1 MNLPD
6 CYDPAAQEDRRQAE
20 WDEFADL
27 LPVCALCHRRLYP
40 GDKFHTASHMAIC
53 PSCVEELNENP
64 DVVEV
69 A

>member
-6 CYDPAAQEDRRQAE
+6 CYDPATQEDWRQAE
-20 WDEFADL
+20 WDELADL
-27 LPVCALCHRRLYP
+27 LPVCTLCHRRLYP
-40 GDKFHTASHMAIC
+40 GDKFHTASHMVVC

>member
-6 CYDPAAQEDRRQAE
+6 CYDLAAQEDRRQAE

-27 LPVCALCHRRLYP
+27 LPVCTLCRRRLYP
-40 GDKFHTASHMAIC
+40 GDKFHTASHMVVC

-64 DVVEV
+64 DLVEV